1 MRRTASFGLTL
12 VVLFAWTLCGDAV
25 AGWKAGTGRAKIT
38 PEQPQWMAGYG
49 SRDHES
55 EGTLHDIW
63 AKALTIVDGKG
74 HRAVLVTLDLCGIG
88 RDLSDAICTQ
98 LKEKHGLERSQI
110 ALNCSHTHTG
120 PVVRNNLRSMYFIT
134 DAQEQVVNDYSD
146 GLVRKIVG
154 AVGEAI
160 AAEAPAEVLEGQGR
174 ATFAVN
180 RRTNKETDVPK
191 LREDGLLKG
200 PNDHAVPVLAVK
212 GADGKLRAIV
222 AGYACHATVLP
233 IYQWT
238 GDYPGFYQIALEKAH
253 PGAQAM
259 FVAGCGGDQN
269 PLPRRTVELAE
280 QYGSMLADSVE
291 QVLANGLQPVPD
303 TLATKYVEVPL
314 GFSKIPAKADLL
326 ADSMSSDKYRAS
338 RAKLLLKRVE
348 KEPLPPTYAYP
359 VQAWK
364 LGNRRVVFL
373 GGEVVVD
380 YALRLKKEFGGES
393 LWVAGYSND
402 VMAYIPSLRVLK
414 EGGYEGGGAMLYYG
428 LPSEWDEKVEE
439 TIVGGVKQA
448 LSE

>member
-1 MRRTASFGLTL
+1 MSRTLMSRLGL
-12 VVLFAWTLCGDAV
+12 VLLCVWGCGFEAQ
-25 AGWKAGTGRAKIT
+25 AAWKAGVGRAKIT

-55 EGTLHDIW
+55 EGTLHDLW
-63 AKALTIVDGKG
+63 AKALTLVDGSGK
-74 HRAVLVTLDLCGIG
+74 RVVLVTFDLCGIG
-88 RDLSDAICTQ
+88 RDLSDAMCAA
-98 LKEKHGLERSQI
+98 LKEKHGLERAQI

-120 PVVRNNLRSMYFIT
+120 PVVGSNLRSMYFMT
-134 DAQEQVVNDYSD
+134 DAQDQVVKDYTAALIRKVVAAVSD
-146 GLVRKIVG
+146 
-154 AVGEAI
+154 AI
-160 AAEAPAEVLEGQGR
+160 ASEAPADVLEGQGR
-174 ATFAVN
+174 TTFAVN
-180 RRTNKETDVPK
+180 RRTNKEPDVPK

-222 AGYACHATVLP
+222 AGYACHSTVLSF
-233 IYQWT
+233 YQWS
-238 GDYPGFYQIALEKAH
+238 GDYPGFYQLALEKAH

-280 QYGSMLADSVE
+280 QYGGMLADSVE
-291 QVLANGLQPVPD
+291 QVLSTGLQPVPD
-303 TLATKYVEVPL
+303 QLTTKYLEVPL
-314 GFSKIPAKADLL
+314 GFAKLPTKADLL
-326 ADSMSSDKYRAS
+326 ADEMSTDRYRAS
-338 RAKLLLKRVE
+338 RAKLLLRQSE
-348 KEPLPPTYAYP
+348 KAPLPPTYAYP
-359 VQAWK
+359 IHTWTV
-364 LGNRRVVFL
+364 GNRRIVFL

-380 YALRLKKEFGGES
+380 YALRIKQQFGGDS

-439 TIVGGVKQA
+439 TIIEGVKR
-448 LSE
+448 SMMD

>member
-1 MRRTASFGLTL
+1 MRRTTCFGLSL
-12 VVLFAWTLCGDAV
+12 VLLCVWGTGMEAH
-25 AGWKAGTGRAKIT
+25 AAWKAGTGRAKIT

-55 EGTLHDIW
+55 EGTLHDLW
-63 AKALTIVDGKG
+63 AKALTLVDGNG
-74 HRAVLVTLDLCGIG
+74 NRVVLVTLDLCGIG
-88 RDLSDAICTQ
+88 RDLSDAMCAA
-98 LKEKHGLERSQI
+98 LREKHRLERAQI

-134 DAQEQVVNDYSD
+134 DAQEQVVNDYTDALIKKVVAAVSD
-146 GLVRKIVG
+146 
-154 AVGEAI
+154 AI
-160 AAEAPAEVLEGQGR
+160 ASEAPAEVLEGQGH

-180 RRTNKETDVPK
+180 RRTNKEPDVPR
-191 LREDGLLKG
+191 LREEGLLKG

-238 GDYPGFYQIALEKAH
+238 GDYPGFYQLALEKAH

-280 QYGSMLADSVE
+280 QYGGMLADSVE
-291 QVLANGLQPVPD
+291 QVLATGLQPVPD
-303 TLATKYVEVPL
+303 KLTAKYLEVPL
-314 GFSKIPAKADLL
+314 GFAKLPTKADLI
-326 ADSMSSDKYRAS
+326 ADSMSTDKYRAS
-338 RAKLLLKRVE
+338 RAKLLLRQSE
-348 KEPLPPTYAYP
+348 KAPLHPTYAYP
-359 VQAWK
+359 IQTWT

-380 YALRLKKEFGGES
+380 YALRIKQELGGDS

-439 TIVGGVKQA
+439 TILDGVKRSMA
-448 LSE
+448 E